1 MKEEK
6 VFKSGRESA
15 GSLRTSSQAQADQQA
30 SQDRTS
36 ADSIGRSSADQQETL
51 FSGYRIESNNNNEIW
66 LEINV
71 EALLRVLKSCDSS
84 GKLPGSSGH
93 AWNKLSDS
101 PHRP

>member
-15 GSLRTSSQAQADQQA
+15 GLPRVPSQAQADQQA
-30 SQDRTS
+30 SQDRMS
-36 ADSIGRSSADQQETL
+36 AALNRRSSADQQETL

-84 GKLPGSSGH
+84 GKLPDSSGH
-93 AWNKLSDS
+93 A
-101 PHRP
+101 